1 MAWSKAELMTWI
13 AHCEARRS
21 ETLMDVLGVTE
32 SSSADALREAFH
44 GFAKNAHPDLHKL
57 GLTAEDYERLV
68 RAYCRVS
75 LAYATLR
82 DPESKEKYMREL
94 EAAAPKKKITTPP
107 PRTKP
112 PTAQPASTAAPVR
125 TAVSS
130 KAQIYVRKAEAALR
144 QGDLATAQFNLR
156 LAIASDPTSA
166 ALRASLADVE
176 ASLRK

>member
-1 MAWSKAELMTWI
+1 MAWSKTELMTWI
-13 AHCEARRS
+13 ARCEAQRTES
-21 ETLMDVLGVTE
+21 LMDVLGVTE
-32 SSSADALREAFH
+32 AASADALRDAFH
-44 GFAKNAHPDLHKL
+44 GYAKNAHPDLHKL
-57 GLTAEDYERLV
+57 TLTAEDYERLV

-94 EAAAPKKKITTPP
+94 HAAAPPPKKKTTTAPP
-107 PRTKP
+107 PRATAP
-112 PTAQPASTAAPVR
+112 PAAAPR
-125 TAVSS
+125 ASVSP

-156 LAIASDPTSA
+156 LAIASDPSST

-176 ASLRK
+176 ASLRAAKS